1 MISNILVNLLDSN
14 ISELTKGTN
23 LFAENGILGKCVY
36 IKTDTYPVGSI
47 VPDVRKTNAR
57 VFIKGFENAEAI
69 ELGEEM
75 VALFNS
81 VKGKYV
87 YNDVT
92 YNIKAID
99 ILSIPSILSFE
110 DKIVQ
115 FKINV
120 YYVRT
125 SG

>member
-14 ISELTKGTN
+14 ITELTKGTN
-23 LFAENGILGKCVY
+23 LFAENGILGKCAY

-69 ELGEEM
+69 ELGEKM
-75 VALFNS
+75 VSFLNN
-81 VKGKYV
+81 VKGSYV

-99 ILSIPSILSFE
+99 ILSTPSILSFE
-110 DKIVQ
+110 NKVVQ
-115 FKINV
+115 FKMNV

>member
-75 VALFNS
+75 VALLNS

>member
-120 YYVRT
+120 YYVRN

>member
-14 ISELTKGTN
+14 ISKLTKGTN

-75 VALFNS
+75 VALLNS